1 MQLAVQSISPL
12 GLGGLGLGLDDTII
26 LNNELSIKPPL
37 CKIDD
42 LELLDWLSHFG
53 RLNKYPLFTKRF
65 ILQRVPEEVRI
76 RGRLGLDD
84 LASLLEP
91 L

>member
-1 MQLAVQSISPL
+1 MS
-12 GLGGLGLGLDDTII
+12 T
-26 LNNELSIKPPL
+26 NRLSINPAL
-37 CKIDD
+37 CKIND
-42 LELLDWLSHFG
+42 LKLLDWLSHFG
-53 RLNKYPLFTKRF
+53 ELNKYLLFTKRF

>member
-1 MQLAVQSISPL
+1 MSI
-12 GLGGLGLGLDDTII
+12 
-26 LNNELSIKPPL
+26 NRLSINPTL

-53 RLNKYPLFTKRF
+53 GLNKYLLFTKRF
-65 ILQRVPEEVRI
+65 ILQRVPEKVRI
-76 RGRLGLDD
+76 RGKLGLAD
-84 LASLLEP
+84 LASLLGA